1 MLFLQLTKLLTVCIH
16 VCLLRHHHAQGILS
30 KSHEFQRCLTKRQ
43 VSSAKTLSTCM
54 IIRYKHTF
62 NNMFD
67 NKVATKIAR
76 IWNPLQLCGNP
87 FRAFRLNFIMV
98 NCKNCMACSCNQ
110 TVYHP
115 INYSSSDIFNILSR
129 QVL

>member
-1 MLFLQLTKLLTVCIH
+1 
-16 VCLLRHHHAQGILS
+16 
-30 KSHEFQRCLTKRQ
+30 
-43 VSSAKTLSTCM
+43 
-54 IIRYKHTF
+54 
-62 NNMFD
+62 MFD

-87 FRAFRLNFIMV
+87 FRAFRLNFIIV

-129 QVL
+129 MKIGEGNGTRTFIYFKATLIGIEFVHKTLPI

>member
-1 MLFLQLTKLLTVCIH
+1 MHKVFWARVTSSKDAWQRDRCPQQKL
-16 VCLLRHHHAQGILS
+16 
-30 KSHEFQRCLTKRQ
+30 
-43 VSSAKTLSTCM
+43 M

-129 QVL
+129 QVLWNTDVEEENRWRKWNTYFYLF

>member
-1 MLFLQLTKLLTVCIH
+1 MYTRLFVKAPSCTRYFEQESRVPKMPDKET
-16 VCLLRHHHAQGILS
+16 G
-30 KSHEFQRCLTKRQ
+30 
-43 VSSAKTLSTCM
+43 TLSTCM

>member
-1 MLFLQLTKLLTVCIH
+1 MYTRLFVKAPSCTRYFEQ
-16 VCLLRHHHAQGILS
+16 
-30 KSHEFQRCLTKRQ
+30 SHEFQRCLTKRQ
-43 VSSAKTLSTCM
+43 VSSAGTLPTCM

-76 IWNPLQLCGNP
+76 TCIWNPLQLCGNP

-98 NCKNCMACSCNQ
+98 DCKNCMACSCNQ

>member
-1 MLFLQLTKLLTVCIH
+1 
-16 VCLLRHHHAQGILS
+16 
-30 KSHEFQRCLTKRQ
+30 
-43 VSSAKTLSTCM
+43 
-54 IIRYKHTF
+54 
-62 NNMFD
+62 MFD

-129 QVL
+129 RKIGEGNGTRTFIYFKATLIGIEFVHKTLPI